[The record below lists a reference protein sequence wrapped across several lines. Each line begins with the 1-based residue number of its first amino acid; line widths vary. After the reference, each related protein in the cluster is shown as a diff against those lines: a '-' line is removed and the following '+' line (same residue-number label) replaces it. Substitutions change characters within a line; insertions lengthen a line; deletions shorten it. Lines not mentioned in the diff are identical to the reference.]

1 MLAGLTEK
9 EWEVLAEYFHSEEIP
24 EAAMDLFELHGFM
37 CALAIVPVD
46 EGKTAWLPAVM
57 GEEDA
62 MPGEEIVGLMQR
74 MLDGISAELD
84 SGEGVELPME
94 LLPDDEEEGELLV
107 SWCLGFVE
115 GQMLGE
121 EAWFGAD
128 GEQVAALSLPMA
140 ALSGA
145 MEEEDLGELLKTPA
159 KRQALAEQIPPSLDE
174 LFLHFREEKK

>member
-9 EWEVLAEYFHSEEIP
+9 EWEVLAEYFHSDEIP

-46 EGKTAWLPAVM
+46 AGMAAWLTEVM
-57 GEEDA
+57 GEEGIT
-62 MPGEEIVGLMQR
+62 PGEEISALMQR
-74 MLDGISAELD
+74 MLEGLAAELD

-94 LLPDDEEEGELLV
+94 LLPDDEEEGELLR

-115 GQMLGE
+115 GQMLND
-121 EAWFGAD
+121 EAWFG
-128 GEQVAALSLPMA
+128 GNVEQVAALSLPMA

-159 KRQALAEQIPPSLDE
+159 KRKALAEQIPPSLDE
-174 LFLHFREEKK
+174 LFLYFREEKK